1 MIWSVGLKLFTAGLL
16 YEESNV
22 SAPGAAKLPWP
33 SQMAGPG
40 ENSHSSFPIDEPFAQ
55 ISWHFHPTSFRF
67 ITTKRGIFCAIGRI
81 RLCRICP
88 PQKELSC
95 LGRKEGLH
103 WNGWISLL
111 HFLIIRLESEF
122 STKKVF
128 LGKLYCIEWIAVKGS
143 WVEVVGK
150 SQRVRDFIWWYVCF
164 LAEDNQGI
172 AWPVWRGTTSL
183 KSLPRHWPPNCALP
197 HKDIVPASGQFHDHQ
212 RLAHGSDQGH
222 TFNLALG
229 GWWSDALIQDN
240 LTKLEF
246 FGSAVAPSTILKS

>member
-22 SAPGAAKLPWP
+22 WAPGAAKLPWP
-33 SQMAGPG
+33 SQMAEPG

-81 RLCRICP
+81 RLCRICR

-122 STKKVF
+122 STKKFF
-128 LGKLYCIEWIAVKGS
+128 LGSCIALSGLQWREVEWR
-143 WVEVVGK
+143 WLGK
-150 SQRVRDFIWWYVCF
+150 VREFVISFD
-164 LAEDNQGI
+164 DM
-172 AWPVWRGTTSL
+172 S
-183 KSLPRHWPPNCALP
+183 
-197 HKDIVPASGQFHDHQ
+197 AS
-212 RLAHGSDQGH
+212 
-222 TFNLALG
+222 
-229 GWWSDALIQDN
+229 
-240 LTKLEF
+240 
-246 FGSAVAPSTILKS
+246 